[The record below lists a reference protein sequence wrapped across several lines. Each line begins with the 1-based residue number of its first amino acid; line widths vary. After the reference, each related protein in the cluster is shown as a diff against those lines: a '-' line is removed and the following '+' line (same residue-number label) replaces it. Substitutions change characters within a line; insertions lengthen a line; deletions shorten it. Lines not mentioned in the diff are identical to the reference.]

1 MISIDLLVNNGRV
14 HIGKRGETGR
24 EANIGL
30 DKRKNFFLTSMKVY
44 IVAIE
49 EALSEKSCVPVRH
62 NTPYPT
68 KVILSGMVE
77 LCLFGR
83 FKNKM
88 AKIEGTAFRI
98 QAIKVN
104 V

>member
-1 MISIDLLVNNGRV
+1 
-14 HIGKRGETGR
+14 
-24 EANIGL
+24 
-30 DKRKNFFLTSMKVY
+30 MKVY

-77 LCLFGR
+77 LCLLGR
-83 FKNKM
+83 FNKKM
-88 AKIEGTAFRI
+88 AKIEDPAFRI
-98 QAIKVN
+98 EAIMVY

>member
-1 MISIDLLVNNGRV
+1 
-14 HIGKRGETGR
+14 
-24 EANIGL
+24 
-30 DKRKNFFLTSMKVY
+30 MKVY

-77 LCLFGR
+77 LCLLGR
-83 FKNKM
+83 FNNEM
-88 AKIEGTAFRI
+88 PKIEDTAFRI
-98 QAIKVN
+98 EAVILYV
-104 V
+104 